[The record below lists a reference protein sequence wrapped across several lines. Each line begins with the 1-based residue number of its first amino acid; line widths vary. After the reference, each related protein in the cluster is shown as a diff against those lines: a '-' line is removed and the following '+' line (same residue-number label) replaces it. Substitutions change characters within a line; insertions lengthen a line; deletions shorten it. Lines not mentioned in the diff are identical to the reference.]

1 MSFTV
6 NSYFDDKV
14 RSIAF
19 ESANGPCTSG
29 VMAPG
34 EQTFNTSQHEVMKVM
49 EGEMTVKLPGS
60 GDWQSFKTGTEF
72 TIDAN
77 LSFDVK
83 IETPTAYLCFYSQLK
98 FIAKAYLTLHLLSMQ
113 VTALGEFDAG
123 KFFVAIFFA
132 ALFIC

>member
-1 MSFTV
+1 MLALLFSIKRKAHMSFTV

-34 EQTFNTSQHEVMKVM
+34 EYTFNTSQHEVMKVM

-60 GDWQSFKTGTEF
+60 SDWQSFKTGTEF

-83 IETPTAYLCFYSQLK
+83 IETPTAYLCFYS
-98 FIAKAYLTLHLLSMQ
+98 
-113 VTALGEFDAG
+113 
-123 KFFVAIFFA
+123 
-132 ALFIC
+132 